1 MEVPAELH
9 DVPGDAVVGVMAYEL
24 GGQPLLLVR
33 QRLVAVVPTPIAD
46 RTQRAGEPAFG
57 RSLAHHVL
65 ALLRLHP
72 SVGEAEK
79 VERRRGAVRMRATWT
94 LGAEVDEA
102 RLVGMEREPEP
113 IKPFF
118 QSLHGAPGVVAV

>member
-9 DVPGDAVVGVMAYEL
+9 NVPGDAVVGVMAYEL

-33 QRLVAVVPTPIAD
+33 QRLVAVVPTPVAD

-94 LGAEVDEA
+94 LG
-102 RLVGMEREPEP
+102 G
-113 IKPFF
+113 
-118 QSLHGAPGVVAV
+118 GA